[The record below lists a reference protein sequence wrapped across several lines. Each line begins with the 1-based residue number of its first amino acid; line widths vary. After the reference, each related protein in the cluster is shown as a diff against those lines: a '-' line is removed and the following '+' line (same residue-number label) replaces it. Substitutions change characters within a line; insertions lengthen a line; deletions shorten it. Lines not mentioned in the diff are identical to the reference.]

1 MLTRRRVVSA
11 LAVVV
16 LLALGWTAWLAY
28 QTARDLRTAEQAV
41 DRIRAAVKADDPEL
55 RSAAIQEL
63 ADASR
68 AAKER
73 TAGLWWSGL
82 TWVPF
87 FGDDMGGV
95 QDLSESLDLLATEA
109 FVPLG
114 DTVDELDSVVVSG
127 RIDLDKLE
135 SLKPDVFAAHTAFEA
150 AVDIVDARDT
160 SGFAGIL
167 RPRYDR
173 YVSEVA
179 ALARDL
185 GSAEDALRVLP
196 TMLGGNEPRQYLL
209 IFENN
214 AEIRATGG
222 LPGSWALVKAID
234 GKLTMAQQG
243 SAGDFPVYAEPIG
256 DISPAEEALFGP
268 EMGRFFQDPNFTPD
282 YPRAAEVFGAFWA
295 QKYPDDPIDGVI
307 SIDTV
312 ALSYVLE
319 GTGPIQAGGL
329 TLTPDNVVDQLLSD
343 VYEEPD
349 TSKQDEV
356 FRGVARNVFE
366 SVTAGLGSPLDLLE
380 GIARATRE
388 GRFRVAPFNE
398 EEVVALDGT
407 RIVGALPGDD
417 GPNPHITIALNDA
430 TASKMS
436 YYLRSS
442 VVVDSLS
449 CSNDIQSLGATMT
462 LSQAL
467 SPSEALALPNYVT
480 GSGSTG
486 IAPGS
491 QLVRVHVLAPYAGSI
506 SNIRING
513 KAVAVPT
520 VVDLKGRPGVTL
532 TLLVDS
538 MADTVA
544 TFELTSGPGQ
554 TSDARV
560 GGTPGVLA
568 GGGIRVVPSSCR

>member
-41 DRIRAAVKADDPEL
+41 DRIRAAVKAEDPTR
-55 RSAAIQEL
+55 RSEAIQEL
-63 ADASR
+63 ADASQ
-68 AAKER
+68 AAKDR

-114 DTVDELDSVVVSG
+114 DTVDELDSVVMSG

-135 SLKPDVFAAHTAFEA
+135 SLEPDVVSAHTAFQSA
-150 AVDIVDARDT
+150 LGIVDARDS

-167 RPRYDR
+167 RSRYDR

-185 GSAEDALRVLP
+185 SSAEDALGVLP
-196 TMLGGNEPRQYLL
+196 TMLGSNEPRQYLL

-222 LPGSWALVKAID
+222 LPGSWALVKAVD
-234 GKLTMAQQG
+234 GKLTMDRQG
-243 SAGDFPVYAEPIG
+243 SAGDFPAYSTPIG
-256 DISPAEEALFGP
+256 DITPAEEALFGP

-282 YPRAAEVFGAFWA
+282 FPRAAEVFNAFWVA
-295 QKYPDDPIDGVI
+295 KYPNDPLDGVI

-312 ALSYVLE
+312 ALSYVLD
-319 GTGPIQAGGL
+319 GTGPVQAGGF
-329 TLTPDNVVDQLLSD
+329 TLMPDSAVDQLLSD
-343 VYEEPD
+343 VYQEPD

-356 FRGVARNVFE
+356 FRDVARTVFE
-366 SVTAGLGSPLDLLE
+366 AATTELQDPIDLLE

-388 GRFRVAPFNE
+388 GRFKVAPFVDAE
-398 EEVVALDGT
+398 ATALDDT
-407 RIVGALPGDD
+407 RVLGQLPGDD
-417 GPNPHITIALNDA
+417 GAIPHITVALNDA

-436 YYLRSS
+436 YYLRYRTD
-442 VVVDSLS
+442 VTSLS
-449 CSNDIQSLGATMT
+449 CSESTQTFGVTMT

-467 SPSEALALPNYVT
+467 SASEARLLPSYVT
-480 GSGSTG
+480 GNGPAG
-486 IAPGS
+486 IGAGS
-491 QLVRVHVLAPYAGSI
+491 QLVRIHVFAPSRGEI
-506 SNIRING
+506 NDIKING
-513 KAVAVPT
+513 KVVGTPQT
-520 VVDLKGRPGVTL
+520 VLVNQRPAVTL
-532 TLLVDS
+532 NVLVDS
-538 MADTVA
+538 MSDVVVTL
-544 TFELTSGPGQ
+544 EIESGAGQ
-554 TSDARV
+554 SEGALLDQ
-560 GGTPGVLA
+560 TPSVIP
-568 GGGIRVVPSSCR
+568 GGGSTSLETSC

>member
-28 QTARDLRTAEQAV
+28 QTARDLRAAEQAV
-41 DRIRAAVKADDPEL
+41 DRIRAAVKAEDPAS
-55 RSAAIQEL
+55 RSAAINEL

-127 RIDLDKLE
+127 RIDLDMLE
-135 SLKPDVFAAHTAFEA
+135 SLEPDVVAARAAFES
-150 AVDIVDARDT
+150 AVEIVDARDS

-167 RPRYDR
+167 RSRYDR
-173 YVSEVA
+173 YVSEIA

-185 GSAEDALRVLP
+185 GSAEDALGVLP
-196 TMLGGNEPRQYLL
+196 TMLGSNEPRQYLL

-222 LPGSWALVKAID
+222 LPGSWALVKAVD

-243 SAGDFPVYAEPIG
+243 SAGDFPVYATPIG
-256 DISPAEEALFGP
+256 DITPAEEALFGR

-282 YPRAAEVFGAFWA
+282 YPRAAEVFNAFWA
-295 QKYPDDPIDGVI
+295 DKYPGDPIDGVI

-319 GTGPIQAGGL
+319 GTGPIEAGGF
-329 TLTPDNVVDQLLSD
+329 TLTPDSVVDQLLSD

-356 FRGVARNVFE
+356 FRDVARTVFE
-366 SVTAGLGSPLDLLE
+366 SVTAGLENPLDLLE

-388 GRFRVAPFNE
+388 GRFRVAPFND
-398 EEVVALDGT
+398 EEVSALEGT
-407 RIVGALPGDD
+407 LIVGALTGDE
-417 GPNPHITIALNDA
+417 GSSPHITVALNDA

-436 YYLRSS
+436 YYLRYRTEAQP
-442 VVVDSLS
+442 LS
-449 CSNDIQSLGATMT
+449 CAGGVQRIGLTVT

-467 SPSEALALPNYVT
+467 SAVDAQSLPTYVT
-480 GSGSTG
+480 GNGPAG
-486 IAPGS
+486 VLPGQ
-491 QLVRVHVLAPYAGSI
+491 QLVRLHVFAPFEGGVEDI
-506 SNIRING
+506 KING
-513 KAVAVPT
+513 KTVTTPPAVVIN
-520 VVDLKGRPGVTL
+520 GRPGVTL
-532 TLLVDS
+532 NVLVDS
-538 MADTVA
+538 MVDAVVTLDI
-544 TFELTSGPGQ
+544 ESGEGQSGRTLLKETPSVVPG
-554 TSDARV
+554 
-560 GGTPGVLA
+560 GGTREIA
-568 GGGIRVVPSSCR
+568 SSC

>member
-41 DRIRAAVKADDPEL
+41 DRIRAAVKAEDPTR
-55 RSAAIQEL
+55 RSEAIQEL
-63 ADASR
+63 ADASQ
-68 AAKER
+68 AAKDR

-114 DTVDELDSVVVSG
+114 DTVDALDSVVVSG

-135 SLKPDVFAAHTAFEA
+135 SLEPDVVAAHKAFQS
-150 AVDIVDARDT
+150 AVEIVDARDS

-167 RPRYDR
+167 RSRYDR
-173 YVSEVA
+173 YVSEIA

-185 GSAEDALRVLP
+185 GSAEDALGVLP
-196 TMLGGNEPRQYLL
+196 TMLGSNEPRQYLL

-222 LPGSWALVKAID
+222 LPGSWALVRAVD
-234 GKLTMAQQG
+234 GKLTMDRQG
-243 SAGDFPVYAEPIG
+243 SAGDFPAYSTPIG
-256 DISPAEEALFGP
+256 DITPAEGALFGP

-282 YPRAAEVFGAFWA
+282 FPRAAEVFDAFWLA
-295 QKYPDDPIDGVI
+295 KYPNEPLDGVI

-319 GTGPIQAGGL
+319 GTGPVEAAGF
-329 TLTPDNVVDQLLSD
+329 TLTPDTVVDQLLSD

-356 FRGVARNVFE
+356 FRNVARTVFE
-366 SVTAGLGSPLDLLE
+366 SVTTGLKSPLDLLQ

-388 GRFRVAPFNE
+388 GRFRIAPFDKSE
-398 EEVVALDGT
+398 ALALDGT
-407 RIVGALPGDD
+407 RIVGSLTGDEGTTPRID
-417 GPNPHITIALNDA
+417 VALNDG
-430 TASKMS
+430 TGSKMS
-436 YYLRSS
+436 YYLRYRTD
-442 VVVDSLS
+442 V
-449 CSNDIQSLGATMT
+449 QSIACVGTVQRFGATIT

-467 SPSEALALPNYVT
+467 SAAAARSLPDFVL
-480 GSGSTG
+480 GSPPAGVDVGT
-486 IAPGS
+486 
-491 QLVRVHVLAPYAGSI
+491 QLVRMHVFAPYAGSLSDI
-506 SNIRING
+506 KING
-513 KAVAVPT
+513 QAVAVPEL
-520 VVDLKGRPGVTL
+520 VMLGGRPAVTL
-532 TLLVDS
+532 NILVDS
-538 MADTVA
+538 TSDVIV
-544 TFELTSGPGQ
+544 TFDLEGAPGQ
-554 TSDARV
+554 TEGAVLHQTPSIIP
-560 GGTPGVLA
+560 GGSPRNVA
-568 GGGIRVVPSSCR
+568 SSC